1 MSEDHQ
7 RKQRALE
14 ILVNSVRVAQKRGA
28 YSLEEASLIL
38 GALNEFTEN
47 TQSLNQE
54 HSRKDSSRRTHPG
67 SSSTND
73 ES

>member
-14 ILVNSVRVAQKRGA
+14 ILVNSVRVAQKRGS

-38 GALNEFTEN
+38 GAVIEFTEN
-47 TQSLNQE
+47 TQ
-54 HSRKDSSRRTHPG
+54 
-67 SSSTND
+67 
-73 ES
+73 